1 LWSFEGKERKKKKK
15 KKKKIAMGSRG
26 LQRRMLQVFSLWLRG
41 GQIMCQQTGI
51 IALSCGSASFST
63 QTTEHAQSALQHKKS
78 VLVRDY
84 IHSALYDP
92 QSGYFSAKAEAVGT
106 ISEPIQFSLLQGE
119 AQNYY
124 SCRFQSFLC
133 SGESPA

>member
-15 KKKKIAMGSRG
+15 NRIAMGSRG

-51 IALSCGSASFST
+51 VALSCGSASFST
-63 QTTEHAQSALQHKKS
+63 QTTEHAQPVLQHKKS

-92 QSGYFSAKAEAVGT
+92 QSGYFFAKAEAVGT

-119 AQNYY
+119 AQNYSY
-124 SCRFQSFLC
+124 CRFQSFIC